1 MKISDNN
8 HKILQTCT
16 NNLPKAVR
24 KVQYRRI
31 KSYTNNQ
38 TNVINATA
46 SIFLLL
52 LISRPMNV
60 VGDSSTQ
67 TLLGQSISGRLASP
81 WD

>member
-24 KVQYRRI
+24 KVQYRRV

-38 TNVINATA
+38 TNVINATT

-52 LISRPMNV
+52 LI
-60 VGDSSTQ
+60 
-67 TLLGQSISGRLASP
+67 ISGIFSQPPQFRDFPTQIRKIRVAQ
-81 WD
+81 